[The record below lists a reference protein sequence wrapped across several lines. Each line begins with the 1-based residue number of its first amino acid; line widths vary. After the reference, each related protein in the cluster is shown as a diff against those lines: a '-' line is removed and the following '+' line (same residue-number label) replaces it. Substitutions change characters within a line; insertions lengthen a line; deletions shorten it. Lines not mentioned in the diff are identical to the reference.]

1 MATQKKKSE
10 RKDAGLS
17 PSPAWQWEKGMLKT
31 ADILSSK
38 KAEYLVLR
46 WAQMVN
52 ASICEAKEEW
62 LPRFG
67 GSQSE
72 EDRTAKEMLERYV
85 SQAEEHMNKLF
96 DMADEY
102 SKKRCTSVGQ
112 QSDTVWHPKTERP
125 KDESQILI
133 DEGDGWGSITPTVTC
148 WPLPPEASLLTGRT
162 GTWTAGHISATLCR
176 RKKRRTEYERNHHR
190 HIPADG

>member
-1 MATQKKKSE
+1 MATQKKQTE

-17 PSPAWQWEKGMLKT
+17 PSPAWQWEKGMLQT
-31 ADILSSK
+31 VDILSSK

-52 ASICEAKEEW
+52 ASIREAKEEW

-67 GSQSE
+67 ESQSE

-102 SKKRCTSVGQ
+102 SKKRYTSVGQ
-112 QSDTVWHPKTERP
+112 QSRVWHPKAERP
-125 KDESQILI
+125 EDGGHILI
-133 DEGDGWGSITPTVTC
+133 VDGKGM
-148 WPLPPEASLLTGRT
+148 G
-162 GTWTAGHISATLCR
+162 TAGVYYAELEYFAPTGMGRGRNWDEWSLDHWAYVSDLVP
-176 RKKRRTEYERNHHR
+176 KKEKKDRA
-190 HIPADG
+190 I